1 MALSFSKFSDLLDL
15 HGSRFE
21 RWPREYR
28 DAAQALV
35 NRSPEALQAYHE
47 ALILDDALDDCEI
60 EIATATLTRLGEAI
74 GAAVTYSVQARP
86 MAEQYVSRSTAKRRW
101 WSAGWFTE
109 FAWPQATALA
119 AVASI
124 GIIIGWSAPTAD
136 TSGADVSLVSS
147 VLVQDGP
154 ILSSAQ

>member
-1 MALSFSKFSDLLDL
+1 MALSVSKFSDLLDL

-35 NRSPEALQAYHE
+35 NRSAEALQAYHD
-47 ALILDDALDDCEI
+47 ALVLDDALDDCEV
-60 EIATATLTRLGEAI
+60 EISTASLTRLGEAI
-74 GAAVTYSVQARP
+74 GAAVTYSHQARP
-86 MAEQYVSRSTAKRRW
+86 IAEEFGPRHKATRRW
-101 WSAGWFTE
+101 WSAGWFGE
-109 FAWPQATALA
+109 LAWQQATALA

-124 GIIIGWSAPTAD
+124 GVIIGWSAPTTD
-136 TSGADVSLVSS
+136 TSAGDVSLVSS

-154 ILSSAQ
+154 ILTSPQ

>member
-1 MALSFSKFSDLLDL
+1 MALSVSKFSDLLDL

-47 ALILDDALDDCEI
+47 ALVLDDALDDCEL
-60 EIATATLTRLGEAI
+60 EITSASLTRLGQAI
-74 GAAVTYSVQARP
+74 GAAVTYSHQARP
-86 MAEQYVSRSTAKRRW
+86 MAEEFLPRRKTTRRW
-101 WSAGWFTE
+101 WSVGWFGE
-109 FAWPQATALA
+109 LAWPQATALA

-124 GIIIGWSAPTAD
+124 GIFVGWSAPTTE
-136 TSGADVSLVSS
+136 TSGGDVSLVSS

-154 ILSSAQ
+154 ILSNPQ